1 MENLSKL
8 HLNVRHCRYMQDPAG
23 REWGPRTIPD
33 YELVM
38 IVSGKYLYMDNAG
51 QLQLGPGDFLFIEP
65 NETHIFRKIPEPQN
79 GIHICAHFD
88 LVDSSGKTFYIH
100 QADCRPQR
108 KTRISDFDYVHR
120 IFQKASEDFTS
131 PSRFHR
137 EIVNSVI
144 RQIFLRV
151 AEKWFQA
158 KRPAVSE
165 MVNEM
170 MEYLRANMLRPISRT
185 DLARQFNY
193 TPEHINY
200 LFKKELGI
208 SPTRFLNRERAI
220 KGFKLLYEEGLSVQQ
235 AAGKTGFSSQYY
247 FSRVF
252 KDIFGY
258 PPSKIKKYITG
269 DIEGIFEKHISID

>member
-1 MENLSKL
+1 MN
-8 HLNVRHCRYMQDPAG
+8 DPAG
-23 REWGPRTIPD
+23 IEWGPRTIPD
-33 YELVM
+33 YELLI
-38 IVSGKYLYMDNAG
+38 IVSGKYLYIDNSG
-51 QLQLGPGDFLFIEP
+51 QLQLQTGDFLFIEP
-65 NETHIFRKIPEPQN
+65 NETHIFRNISDEQN

-88 LVDSSGKTFYIH
+88 LIDNSGKMFYIH
-100 QADCRPQR
+100 QSGFTPQR
-108 KTRISDFDYVHR
+108 KTRISDFDHVHT
-120 IFQKASEDFTS
+120 IFKKASEDFTS
-131 PSRFHR
+131 YSRFHR
-137 EIVNSVI
+137 EIVNSTVK
-144 RQIFLRV
+144 QIFLRV
-151 AEKWFQA
+151 AEKWFEP

-170 MEYLRANMLRPISRT
+170 MEYLRTNMTRPISRM
-185 DLARQFNY
+185 DLAHQFNY

-220 KGFKLLYEEGLSVQQ
+220 RGFKLLYEEGLSVQQ
-235 AAGKTGFSSQYY
+235 TANKTGFSSQYY

-269 DIEGIFEKHISID
+269 DIEGIFEKHITQDRS

>member
-8 HLNVRHCRYMQDPAG
+8 HLNVRHCRYMHDLTG
-23 REWGPRTIPD
+23 MEWGPRTIPD
-33 YELVM
+33 YELIM
-38 IVSGKYLYMDNAG
+38 IVSGKYLYIDNTG
-51 QLQLGPGDFLFIEP
+51 QLQLQPGDFLFIEP
-65 NETHIFRKIPEPQN
+65 LTTHVFRNISDEQN

-88 LVDSSGKTFYIH
+88 LVDNSGKTFYMH
-100 QADCRPQR
+100 QSGFTPQS
-108 KTRISDFDYVHR
+108 KTRISDFDHVHK
-120 IFQKASEDFTS
+120 IFAKASEDFTS
-131 PSRFHR
+131 YSRFHR
-137 EIVNSVI
+137 EIVNSAV
-144 RQIFLRV
+144 RQIFLTV
-151 AEKWFQA
+151 AEKWFET
-158 KRPAVSE
+158 KRLAVSK
-165 MVNEM
+165 MVDEM
-170 MEYLRANMLRPISRT
+170 MEYLRTNMIRPISRM

-235 AAGKTGFSSQYY
+235 AASKTGFSSQYY

-269 DIEGIFEKHISID
+269 DIEDIFEKHISTD